1 MDQSGRF
8 VIRLFGPLSVE
19 DGSRSLGPRDLGGT
33 RPKQVLE
40 ILLAARGHRVPTD
53 RLADLLWGQSP
64 PEDVT
69 GSIQAFVSVL
79 RRHLSPDRELA
90 RKLVVTEAEAYL
102 FATDTIEF
110 DLDEFDELHDRSAR
124 EPTHVARRSLEQA
137 LSLVRGEV
145 LEDEPYAVW
154 AQELRGTYQG
164 RVLGAHLD
172 AADAALAELD
182 YAAALAHAEAAAALD
197 RFSERAR
204 RTRMLALYAVGR
216 QHEALETYRGFR
228 RLLDDELGL
237 EPTGETRALEAA
249 ILRQEDVRPLLPRA
263 ILRPPEDGGG
273 ASVRLL
279 GRTSEL
285 AVLER
290 AVRQALDGS
299 FALLQ
304 IEGERGLGKT
314 RLLDELAS
322 TLVGVRVGRA
332 SGSELEQHLPYVPLA
347 TALREALTGVELD
360 SERLPA
366 LRRILPELALADPH
380 EFAEVDVLETLVALV
395 ADHAPLVLL
404 IDDIEWADASTL
416 AALRYL
422 QDRRAGLAA
431 AVVTAAGDTE
441 LQHPVRRLHADTRVR
456 LAPLSPAELAPLG
469 IPDLHESTGGNPRFV
484 NEVVANGASLEFSTQ
499 LAEMLLAQCRAE
511 GPWSYRVLL
520 AASVLEQPFDPEPL
534 AALVRVD
541 EVELI
546 EELERLCEHRLLRV
560 DGVGFRFRYELV
572 REVLLASLSP
582 ARRRIL
588 RERLYPGDVQLS
600 PSRAQGARRG

>member
-1 MDQSGRF
+1 
-8 VIRLFGPLSVE
+8 
-19 DGSRSLGPRDLGGT
+19 
-33 RPKQVLE
+33 
-40 ILLAARGHRVPTD
+40 
-53 RLADLLWGQSP
+53 
-64 PEDVT
+64 
-69 GSIQAFVSVL
+69 
-79 RRHLSPDRELA
+79 
-90 RKLVVTEAEAYL
+90 
-102 FATDTIEF
+102 
-110 DLDEFDELHDRSAR
+110 
-124 EPTHVARRSLEQA
+124 
-137 LSLVRGEV
+137 
-145 LEDEPYAVW
+145 
-154 AQELRGTYQG
+154 
-164 RVLGAHLD
+164 
-172 AADAALAELD
+172 
-182 YAAALAHAEAAAALD
+182 
-197 RFSERAR
+197 
-204 RTRMLALYAVGR
+204 MLALYAVGR
-216 QHEALETYRGFR
+216 QHEALDTYRGFR
-228 RLLDDELGL
+228 RLLDEELGL

-304 IEGERGLGKT
+304 IEGERGLGNT

-322 TLVGVRVGRA
+322 MLVGVRVGRA

-366 LRRILPELALADPH
+366 LGRILPELALADPH
-380 EFAEVDVLETLVALV
+380 EFAEVDVLEALVALL

-404 IDDIEWADASTL
+404 IDDIEWVDASTL

-422 QDRRAGLAA
+422 QDRGAGLAA

-441 LQHPVRRLHADTRVR
+441 LQHPVRRLRADARVR

-484 NEVVANGASLEFSTQ
+484 NEVVANGAGLGFSAQ

-511 GPWSYRVLL
+511 GPWSYQVLL

-582 ARRRIL
+582 ARRRLL

-600 PSRAQGARRG
+600 PLQGARHG